1 MKELVIPTIGPYQ
14 QSPLLNL
21 PDPMTEAE
29 FRRISS
35 YMEKQVG
42 IKMPETKKLMIQ
54 SRLTSRLKA
63 LGLSTFSDYI
73 DYVFSSDRNQNEEI
87 TTMIDVLTTNLTRFF
102 REKQHFNVMVKTVL
116 PSLVHEG
123 TLSPHIWSAG
133 CSSGE
138 EPYTISMVMQEYMR
152 KRPGKLTDY
161 HILATDISTRVLDK
175 ARTAVYPMETVEALS
190 MDIKKRYFLKS
201 RADVDP
207 PVVRV
212 NAQTRQKVTFKR
224 LNFMDRMF
232 DVPMQNIIFCRNVL
246 IYFDKETQRSVLL
259 KLVNKL
265 DEGGFLFLGHSETIF
280 GMDLPVETIAPT
292 VFRKV

>member
-1 MKELVIPTIGPYQ
+1 
-14 QSPLLNL
+14 
-21 PDPMTEAE
+21 
-29 FRRISS
+29 
-35 YMEKQVG
+35 
-42 IKMPETKKLMIQ
+42 
-54 SRLTSRLKA
+54 
-63 LGLSTFSDYI
+63 
-73 DYVFSSDRNQNEEI
+73 
-87 TTMIDVLTTNLTRFF
+87 
-102 REKQHFNVMVKTVL
+102 
-116 PSLVHEG
+116 
-123 TLSPHIWSAG
+123 
-133 CSSGE
+133 
-138 EPYTISMVMQEYMR
+138 MQEYMR